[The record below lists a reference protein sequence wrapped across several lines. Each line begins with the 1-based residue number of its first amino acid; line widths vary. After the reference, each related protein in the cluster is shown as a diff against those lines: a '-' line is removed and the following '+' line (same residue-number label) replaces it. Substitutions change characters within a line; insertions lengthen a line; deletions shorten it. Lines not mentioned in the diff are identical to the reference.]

1 MRNIIILFSFLIFN
15 TFLSSRGLCQTSFS
29 YLVSTKYYECTFAGA
44 EDESGNYYIV
54 GRKYYD
60 APLSNPAYLLVLNS
74 EGQLMYEHEFY
85 QEDTSSYFA
94 NVFYKN
100 DSIIIFGAKGL
111 ESLSLMNELWTLVLD
126 DDFNILKSRSYYLN
140 GYDMI
145 SGTEVI
151 INNKGN
157 YVICG
162 NAFMLSFDSDIFF
175 YEISPTGDSLNLAVI
190 KIEGR
195 QIAFDFIREPNG
207 GYKVFAYGDF
217 PGAPDTPGKIVTFD
231 SLFNYISADSIP
243 YSLRNNHSA
252 KWLND
257 SFYMVTGEKQIYNP
271 TRTDNAIIKLNSDD
285 DFVTGNH
292 FGKTGDTITYVG
304 ACSNLDFIVPESIYF
319 GGASNIHPQ
328 LGVYQPDSWL
338 ILDNLDSN
346 LNLNWQRFYG
356 GDAGYYLWGL
366 KATQDGG
373 CLMMAT
379 RYDTAFQDHEL
390 DIYILK
396 VDSQG
401 LLTSAGNQPS
411 VPVQQLAIAPNPAR
425 DIVSVRYPDIFGNN
439 EKEIVIY
446 NSLGMPVI
454 NVSATQ
460 DLTETIVNL
469 SDLPAGLYFVVL
481 KVKGKNVAT
490 GKMVKR

>member
-1 MRNIIILFSFLIFN
+1 MVL
-15 TFLSSRGLCQTSFS
+15 TSFFCNGQS
-29 YLVSTKYYECTFAGA
+29 TWTYIVSTSNDERVFDGA
-44 EDESGNYYIV
+44 EDDLGNFYMV
-54 GRKYYD
+54 GRKYNRESAID
-60 APLSNPAYLLVLNS
+60 QAYLLVLNS
-74 EGQLMYEHEFY
+74 YGQLIYEHEFY
-85 QEDTSSYFA
+85 NQDTTSYFGS
-94 NVFYKN
+94 VYYKN
-100 DSIIIFGAKGL
+100 DSIIIFGAKGSKSGGL
-111 ESLSLMNELWTLVLD
+111 NDEMWILILD
-126 DDFNILKSRSYYLN
+126 DNFNILKNKTYHFN
-140 GYDMI
+140 GYSVVDLE
-145 SGTEVI
+145 SI
-151 INNKGN
+151 INRKGN
-157 YVICG
+157 FVICG
-162 NAFMLSFDSDIFF
+162 IVVQPQGEPDIFF
-175 YEISPTGDSLNLAVI
+175 SELNCSADRINQSILI
-190 KIEGR
+190 LDGIQMEFDLIENN
-195 QIAFDFIREPNG
+195 NG
-207 GYKVFAYGDF
+207 GYNVFAYGDF
-217 PGAPDTPGKIVTFD
+217 PGAPNTSGTIAVFD
-231 SLFNYISADSIP
+231 SSFNYISADSIP
-243 YSLRNNHSA
+243 YGLYFNHSSR
-252 KWLND
+252 WLND
-257 SFYMVTGEKQIYNP
+257 SIYLVTGEKQIYNP

-356 GDAGYYLWGL
+356 GDAGYFLWGL

-379 RYDTAFQDHEL
+379 RYDTTFQDQEL

-396 VDSQG
+396 VDSLG

-425 DIVSVRYPDIFGNN
+425 NIVSIRYPDIFGYN

-446 NSLGMPVI
+446 NSMGMPVI

-460 DLTETIVNL
+460 DLTETTVNL